1 MTTVPAAVDQ
11 VFAALAD
18 PTRRALLDLL
28 GERAAGS
35 ATALAADLPV
45 SRQAVVQH
53 LAVLEAAGL
62 VRRDKVGREVVFR
75 VEPTRLDTAASW
87 LSSRA
92 SAWQQRLQALKQAAE
107 ERP

>member
-1 MTTVPAAVDQ
+1 MTADQSAVNQ

-28 GERAAGS
+28 GQRAGCS
-35 ATALAADLPV
+35 ATALAADLPI

-62 VRRDKVGREVVFR
+62 VRRDRAGREVLFR

-87 LSSRA
+87 LSARA
-92 SAWQQRLQALKQAAE
+92 SEWHRRLRSLKRVAE
-107 ERP
+107 ER